1 MTEATLER
9 LEPELGDIRVVIARR
24 RFDELRADES
34 AEIDR
39 LCHNGDNPLPGLTG
53 DSPGNASPRP

>member
-1 MTEATLER
+1 VTEAALEG

-39 LCHNGDNPLPGLTG
+39 GCHDAYILSWSYRLF
-53 DSPGNASPRP
+53 AR